1 MKKIL
6 VVVSILLA
14 TITAKAEYLNWQVGN
29 SMTINGTTYSSG
41 SASDQYNAVRLYAT
55 NGSSTQYY
63 SIYDAP
69 GTYSTLLADGWA
81 VEGATY
87 YIELLNYDNASTY
100 KHLANTSGTTYAEL
114 SGAISSG
121 ALSAQGMT
129 AIWTGAAVVTT
140 PEPTSGLLLL
150 MGFAM
155 LGLKRKKEV

>member
-14 TITAKAEYLNWQVGN
+14 TIAVKAEYLNWQVGN
-29 SMTINGTTYSSG
+29 SMTIDGNTYSSG
-41 SASDQYNAVRLYAT
+41 SDSGQYNAVRLYAT
-55 NGSSTQYY
+55 NGSTTKYY

-81 VEGATY
+81 VADADY
-87 YIELLNYDNASTY
+87 YIELLNYDGSTY
-100 KHLANTSGTTYAEL
+100 THLANTSGTTYADL

-129 AIWTGAAVVTT
+129 AIWTGTAVVTT
-140 PEPTSGLLLL
+140 PEPTSGVLLL